1 MGCGSSCLQSC
12 TSSEGEIVM
21 NIRNPEHGPGEPIEI
36 PASTAFPI
44 LLAFGVTLCFAS
56 LVTSAGVGFAGL
68 VLVFCGVGGWARQVL
83 PVEHHEMVPV
93 AARRFVSSSSRT
105 QVAHIQI
112 SEVHRA
118 FLPVESYPIISGLR
132 GGIAG
137 GIVMIFPALLYGYL
151 TQHSI
156 WYAVN
161 LLGGAGVGL
170 WSNATTADISA
181 FHWNGLITA
190 TVIHAAVCTL
200 IGLLYGAMLPMWPRR
215 PIVLGGIVAPLLWTG
230 FVHSILGFVNPAFNA
245 RIAWGWFTLS
255 EILFGIVAGS
265 VVTRSGK
272 IRTHQTLPFILRM
285 GIEAKEFQS
294 PKEGE

>member
-1 MGCGSSCLQSC
+1 M
-12 TSSEGEIVM
+12 
-21 NIRNPEHGPGEPIEI
+21 
-36 PASTAFPI
+36 PASTSWPI
-44 LLAFGVTLCFAS
+44 ILAFGITLCFAS
-56 LVTSAGVGFAGL
+56 LVTSVGVGIAGL
-68 VLVFCGVGGWARQVL
+68 VLVCCGVRGWAKQVL
-83 PVEHHEMVPV
+83 PEEHHELV
-93 AARRFVSSSSRT
+93 AVTPRRYAPLSTRT

-118 FLPVESYPIISGLR
+118 FLPVESYPVTSGLR

-161 LLGGAGVGL
+161 LLGGAGVAH
-170 WSNATTADISA
+170 WTNAATADIAS

-190 TVIHAAVCTL
+190 TVIHAAISVL

-215 PIVLGGIVAPLLWTG
+215 PILLGGVIAPLLWTG

-245 RIAWGWFTLS
+245 RISWGWYTVS
-255 EILFGIVAGS
+255 EIVFGVVAGV
-265 VVTRSGK
+265 VVTRSAK
-272 IRTHQTLPFILRM
+272 IRTHQTLPFTLRM
-285 GIEAKEFQS
+285 GIEAKEFKS
-294 PKEGE
+294 PRGDE

>member
-1 MGCGSSCLQSC
+1 
-12 TSSEGEIVM
+12 M
-21 NIRNPEHGPGEPIEI
+21 NDDKADRGQREPIEM
-36 PASTAFPI
+36 PASTAWPI

-68 VLVFCGVGGWARQVL
+68 VLVCCGVKGWARQVL
-83 PVEHHEMVPV
+83 PEEHHEMVPV
-93 AARRFVSSSSRT
+93 TARRFVPSSQRT
-105 QVAHIQI
+105 RVAHIQV

-118 FLPVESYPIISGLR
+118 FLPVESYPITSGLR

-161 LLGGAGVGL
+161 LLGGAGVGH
-170 WSNATTADISA
+170 WTDATTADIAA

-190 TVIHAAVCTL
+190 TIIHAAICAL
-200 IGLLYGAMLPMWPRR
+200 NGLLYGAMLPMWPRR
-215 PIVLGGIVAPLLWTG
+215 PILLGGIVAPLLWTG
-230 FVHSILGFVNPAFNA
+230 FVHSILGFANPAFNA

-255 EILFGIVAGS
+255 EIAFGIVAGI

-285 GIEAKEFQS
+285 GIEAKEFKSQ
-294 PKEGE
+294 KEGE

>member
-1 MGCGSSCLQSC
+1 MDDLSTEQS
-12 TSSEGEIVM
+12 
-21 NIRNPEHGPGEPIEI
+21 RREPIEM
-36 PASTAFPI
+36 PASTSWPI

-56 LVTSAGVGFAGL
+56 LVTSAGVGIAGL
-68 VLVFCGVGGWARQVL
+68 VLVCFGVGGWAHQVL
-83 PVEHHEMVPV
+83 PDEHHEMVQVTP
-93 AARRFVSSSSRT
+93 RTFVPSGPRT

-118 FLPVESYPIISGLR
+118 YLPVESYPVASGLR

-161 LLGGAGVGL
+161 LLGGAGVGY
-170 WSNATTADISA
+170 WTNPTTADIAA

-190 TVIHAAVCTL
+190 SIIHSAICTL

-215 PIVLGGIVAPLLWTG
+215 PILLGGIVAPLLWTG
-230 FVHSILGFVNPAFNA
+230 LVHSILGFVNPAFNA
-245 RIAWGWFTLS
+245 RIAWGWFVLS
-255 EILFGIVAGS
+255 EILFGIVAGM
-265 VVTRSGK
+265 VVTKSGK
-272 IRTHQTLPFILRM
+272 IRTHQTLPFMLRM
-285 GIEAKEFQS
+285 GIEAKEFMP
-294 PKEGE
+294 PKEDE

>member
-1 MGCGSSCLQSC
+1 MYDPSTEQS
-12 TSSEGEIVM
+12 
-21 NIRNPEHGPGEPIEI
+21 RREPIEM
-36 PASTAFPI
+36 PASTAWPI

-56 LVTSAGVGFAGL
+56 LVTSMGVGFAGL
-68 VLVFCGVGGWARQVL
+68 VLVCCGISGWARQVL
-83 PVEHHEMVPV
+83 PEEHHEMVPV
-93 AARRFVSSSSRT
+93 TARRFVPSGPKT
-105 QVAHIQI
+105 QVEHIQI

-118 FLPVESYPIISGLR
+118 FLPVESYPVTSGLR

-161 LLGGAGVGL
+161 LLGGAGVAG
-170 WSNATTADISA
+170 WTNATTADIAA
-181 FHWNGLITA
+181 FHWNGLIIA
-190 TVIHAAVCTL
+190 TVIHLAICTL

-215 PIVLGGIVAPLLWTG
+215 PILLGGIVAPLLWTG

-245 RIAWGWFTLS
+245 RIAWGWFALS
-255 EILFGIVAGS
+255 EILFGIVAGI

-285 GIEAKEFQS
+285 GIEAKEFEP
-294 PKEGE
+294 PKEDER